1 MTLPLRERTL
11 DHAPDGTASAP
22 GTDRRGGPRGRTA
35 DRLAAVEHGQG
46 TADIPAEPERVIT
59 LSWTDTQIAD
69 ALDAPVVAAVRNPDS
84 ADGEWPGTDL
94 DDGVAV
100 LDPVEPDLEAIA
112 SHRPDLILMTAAQLS
127 FSQAYDRLS
136 QIAPTV
142 SYRRALL
149 QDDGDELTGM
159 IGAALGREAAAR
171 RLIASSEEAIEE
183 FTREVGGLDGAR
195 VVFAQNH
202 QGSTGVIVA
211 GDSPVVVFFER
222 LGLRVPT
229 ELARLA
235 EGGAELGA
243 VQLSEEELHLLD
255 TADAVFVNTPDGE
268 ERFMDSPTVRGL
280 DVSERGT
287 VFPTGNE
294 LAGLL
299 LTPNPATTGLL
310 LDRLREPLTR
320 VADRREAE

>member
-1 MTLPLRERTL
+1 M
-11 DHAPDGTASAP
+11 
-22 GTDRRGGPRGRTA
+22 
-35 DRLAAVEHGQG
+35 
-46 TADIPAEPERVIT
+46 
-59 LSWTDTQIAD
+59 
-69 ALDAPVVAAVRNPDS
+69 RNPDS